1 MDILIHLEPI
11 IPEFVI
17 MVEQIL
23 GKEIEAPLI
32 NQFHCEVKDYK
43 INLIFDIFYAIYQE
57 KNAL

>member
-1 MDILIHLEPI
+1 MDILLHLEPI

-32 NQFHCEVKDYK
+32 TKFYCEVKDYK
-43 INLIFDIFYAIYQE
+43 INLVFDIFYSIYQE
-57 KNAL
+57 KNNL